1 MIEQILKIASTL
13 LAEAP
18 RTRERATRRAAGIRD
33 NVTDRVHNF
42 ERRVK
47 ETVRRPEPESD
58 TLGNIAM
65 FVTGLGVGV
74 GLAFLF
80 TPSSG
85 SDLRNR
91 IRDGAAE
98 VVDSFRESYRR
109 AVDSSEDEEYM
120 GV

>member
-18 RTRERATRRAAGIRD
+18 RARERATRKAAGIRD

-42 ERRVK
+42 QRRVK
-47 ETVRRPEPESD
+47 ETVRPEPKGD
-58 TLGNIAM
+58 TLENMAL

-74 GLAFLF
+74 GLALLF
-80 TPSSG
+80 TPTSG
-85 SDLRNR
+85 ADLRNR
-91 IRDGAAE
+91 IRDGATE
-98 VVDSFRESYRR
+98 VADSFRESYRR
-109 AVDSSEDEEYM
+109 AVDSAEDEEFI

>member
-18 RTRERATRRAAGIRD
+18 RARERATRKAAGIRD

-42 ERRVK
+42 ERRVR
-47 ETVRRPEPESD
+47 ETVRPEPQGD
-58 TLGNIAM
+58 TLENIAL

-74 GLAFLF
+74 GLALLF
-80 TPSSG
+80 TPTSG

-98 VVDSFRESYRR
+98 VVDSFRESYHR
-109 AVDSSEDEEYM
+109 AADSAEDEEFM

>member
-18 RTRERATRRAAGIRD
+18 RARERATRKAAGIRD

-42 ERRVK
+42 EKRVK
-47 ETVRRPEPESD
+47 ETVRPESEGD
-58 TLGNIAM
+58 TLENIAL

-74 GLAFLF
+74 GLALLF
-80 TPSSG
+80 TPTSG
-85 SDLRNR
+85 ADLRNR
-91 IRDGAAE
+91 IRDGATE

-109 AVDSSEDEEYM
+109 AVDSAEDEEFM

>member
-18 RTRERATRRAAGIRD
+18 RASERATRKAAGIRD
-33 NVTDRVHNF
+33 TVTDRVHNF

-47 ETVRRPEPESD
+47 ETVRPEPKGE
-58 TLGNIAM
+58 TLENMAL
-65 FVTGLGVGV
+65 FVTGIGVGV
-74 GLAFLF
+74 GLAVLF
-80 TPSSG
+80 APTSG
-85 SDLRNR
+85 VDLRHR

-98 VVDSFRESYRR
+98 VVDNFRESYRR
-109 AVDSSEDEEYM
+109 AVDSDEDEEYM

>member
-18 RTRERATRRAAGIRD
+18 RARERATRKAAGIRED
-33 NVTDRVHNF
+33 VADRVHNF

-47 ETVRRPEPESD
+47 QTVRRPEPEGD
-58 TLGNIAM
+58 TLENIAL

-74 GLAFLF
+74 GLALLF
-80 TPSSG
+80 TPTSG
-85 SDLRNR
+85 ADLRNR
-91 IRDGAAE
+91 IRHGATE

-109 AVDSSEDEEYM
+109 AVDSAEDEEFM

>member
-18 RTRERATRRAAGIRD
+18 RARERATRKAAGIRD
-33 NVTDRVHNF
+33 TVTDRVHNF

-47 ETVRRPEPESD
+47 ETVRPEPQGD
-58 TLGNIAM
+58 TLENIAL

-74 GLAFLF
+74 GLALLL
-80 TPSSG
+80 TPTSG
-85 SDLRNR
+85 ADLRNR
-91 IRDGAAE
+91 IRDGASE

-109 AVDSSEDEEYM
+109 AVDSAEDEEFM